1 MAVDTRYGGYQMT
14 TTGHQ
19 ESAALRTIRETV
31 DSAAGKVFGE
41 PIQQDGLTVLP
52 VAAVATG
59 GGGGGGSGPGIHGKG
74 ESPASDMGGEGGG
87 FGVVAKPA
95 GAFVIK
101 GGEVSWRPAINL
113 NRVIMGGQVVAVVAL
128 LVLRGIVRY
137 RSRSRNHRGHH
148 HGHHHHGALRG
159 RMGHMGGHMGRQKH

>member
-1 MAVDTRYGGYQMT
+1 MT

-19 ESAALRTIRETV
+19 ESAALQTIRETV
-31 DSAAGKVFGE
+31 DRAAGKVFGE

-59 GGGGGGSGPGIHGKG
+59 GGGGGGSGSAGKG
-74 ESPASDMGGEGGG
+74 EHKLESGRGDMGGEGGG
-87 FGVVAKPA
+87 FGVLAKPA

-101 GGEVSWRPAINL
+101 NGDVSWRPAVNL

-128 LVLRGIVRY
+128 LVLRGIM
-137 RSRSRNHRGHH
+137 RSRRHNHRHQ
-148 HGHHHHGALRG
+148 RG
-159 RMGHMGGHMGRQKH
+159 RLAMRQHMHKAHARKA